1 MSRETQKKK
10 RRAREVK
17 REREETIL
25 KNVDRRIAIA
35 LLYIF
40 QHTFHSPWS
49 NFILVQT
56 KTKQEKKGKKDALK
70 RNIRSFA
77 SEDLKLLYLKGSE
90 IPNVWSKMKMKNEN
104 G

>member
-1 MSRETQKKK
+1 MVCPPAAAANLASSVYLFVCIGKRVEQRKTKEKESERSKERE
-10 RRAREVK
+10 RE

-56 KTKQEKKGKKDALK
+56 KTKQEN
-70 RNIRSFA
+70 RFTYSNRYHHI
-77 SEDLKLLYLKGSE
+77 
-90 IPNVWSKMKMKNEN
+90 
-104 G
+104 